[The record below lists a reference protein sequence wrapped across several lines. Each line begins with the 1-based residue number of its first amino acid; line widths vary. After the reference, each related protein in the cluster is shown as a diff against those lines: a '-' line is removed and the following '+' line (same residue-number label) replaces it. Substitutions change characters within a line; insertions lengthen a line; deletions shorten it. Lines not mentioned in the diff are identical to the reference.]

1 MQLSDAKTATLLLG
15 DIGGTNARFELVDAD
30 IEKIKSSFSHFR
42 TNSDLNWRPIFGDG
56 KAAEFICDE
65 IVKHFGKG

>member
-1 MQLSDAKTATLLLG
+1 MYKRQELVELG
-15 DIGGTNARFELVDAD
+15 AAHLVDAD

-42 TNSDLNWRPIFGDG
+42 TNSDLDWRPIFGDG